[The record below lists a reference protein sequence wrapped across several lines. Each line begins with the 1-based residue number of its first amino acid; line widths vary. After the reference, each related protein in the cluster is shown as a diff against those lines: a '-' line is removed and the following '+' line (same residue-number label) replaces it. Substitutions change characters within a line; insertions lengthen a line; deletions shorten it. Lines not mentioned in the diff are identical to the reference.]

1 MTIATWLYSAPP
13 YLGQLVGSLGAQAR
27 AERID
32 HAPLVTAPE
41 LVVEM
46 ILAAVTGVTARPNG

>member
-1 MTIATWLYSAPP
+1 MINPATQLFLARRMSA
-13 YLGQLVGSLGAQAR
+13 QTRSEEVG
-27 AERID
+27 
-32 HAPLVTAPE
+32 HAPLVTAPQ